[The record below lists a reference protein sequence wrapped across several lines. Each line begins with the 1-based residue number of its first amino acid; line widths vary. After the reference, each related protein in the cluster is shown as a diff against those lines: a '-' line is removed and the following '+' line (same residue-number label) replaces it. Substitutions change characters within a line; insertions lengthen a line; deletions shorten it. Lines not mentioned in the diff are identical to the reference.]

1 MGSTDRTGQR
11 PTHEQPGE
19 PSSRTRKAYRA
30 PALREYGPLRDLT
43 AGGSG
48 VMSEFPDMN
57 MNRFP

>member
-1 MGSTDRTGQR
+1 MGPIGPVAPKPSPTGTR
-11 PTHEQPGE
+11 PG
-19 PSSRTRKAYRA
+19 TRKPYMA